1 VATGAAEPSSPEA
14 ITARWLTR
22 VLRAGGALTGGR
34 VTDVAVLPLG
44 TGTGFMSVL
53 ARLRIGHERPG
64 ADAPASLIVKFPSRH
79 AGAARMDAAFGHYR
93 REFGFYT
100 GIATQGGA
108 CAPMIHHAAF
118 DARSGGFVIVME
130 DLAPATAA
138 DQLAGMSGDA
148 AAAAIDAIAAFHA
161 RWWGVPVTGARAWL
175 GDGAVR
181 ARTLEEQSRELW
193 PAYEAFAGA
202 ALSAKARGVGA
213 ALVARVTELAAR
225 AAARPSTVIHGDFRA
240 DNLMF
245 GAGPARIIDW
255 QLTAWAPG
263 AFDIAYLLTSSLDA
277 DARRA
282 TQQDLMAR
290 YHRRLVEHG
299 VAGYTLADAIADYRL
314 GALIGWCW
322 PIVGAGMLDL
332 SDARGAALFR
342 VWAARMSAAVDDLD
356 LAALVA

>member
-22 VLRAGGALTGGR
+22 VLRAGGALAVGR
-34 VTDVAVLPLG
+34 VTDLAVERLG
-44 TGTGFMSVL
+44 AGAGFMSVL
-53 ARLRIGHERPG
+53 ARLRIDHERPG

-93 REFGFYT
+93 REFRFYIQ
-100 GIATQGGA
+100 IATEGGA
-108 CAPMIHHAAF
+108 CAPRIHHAAF
-118 DARSGGFVIVME
+118 DEESGGFVIVME
-130 DLAPATAA
+130 DLVPATAA
-138 DQLAGMSGDA
+138 DQVAGMSGEA

-161 RWWGVPVTGARAWL
+161 RWWGVPLAGARAWL
-175 GDGAVR
+175 GDGAAR
-181 ARTLEEQSRELW
+181 ARALEEQSRELW

-202 ALSAKARGVGA
+202 ALSANARSVGA
-213 ALVARVTELAAR
+213 ALVERVAALAAR
-225 AAARPSTVIHGDFRA
+225 AAGRPSTVIHGDFRA

-255 QLTAWAPG
+255 QLTARAPG

-282 TQQDLMAR
+282 AERSLIAR
-290 YHRRLVEHG
+290 YQRRLVEYG